1 MSLLHFAYPLLACAG
16 YLAWPKLV
24 RGTLSA
30 PVHRA
35 VSVVHNLAL
44 VVFSAYT
51 FWGILKLVLVH
62 GFVFK
67 SKYFFGMP
75 EFDTLAWYFYL
86 SKYYEFIDTFLIY
99 AKGKKPIFLQTYHHV
114 GAVLCWHMWY
124 VYKTDGA
131 WLPTFMNAFVHTVM
145 YTYYLC
151 TIFRL
156 NVSGVKPFIT
166 AMQMVQFLI
175 GGIGVPIWYA
185 PPNDTWPRY
194 VIALIGAAY
203 TYGLIA
209 LFGQFSYRNYI
220 APRKSAN

>member
-114 GAVLCWHMWY
+114 GGRAMLAYVVRIQNRWCVAAY
-124 VYKTDGA
+124 VYERVCAYGH
-131 WLPTFMNAFVHTVM
+131 VHVLLVHHFQTQRVRRQAV
-145 YTYYLC
+145 YYRDANGPVLDWWN
-151 TIFRL
+151 RRADL
-156 NVSGVKPFIT
+156 V
-166 AMQMVQFLI
+166 
-175 GGIGVPIWYA
+175 
-185 PPNDTWPRY
+185 R
-194 VIALIGAAY
+194 AAE
-203 TYGLIA
+203 
-209 LFGQFSYRNYI
+209 
-220 APRKSAN
+220 